1 MKQILYFTSSWCQPC
16 KMLSPTMESLRG
28 QINYN
33 KIDVDS
39 GSDLIVKYKIR
50 SIPTLVLV
58 ENGVEITRMSGNASP
73 QSILEFYKSK

>member
-1 MKQILYFTSSWCQPC
+1 MKQILYFTASWCQPC
-16 KMLSPTMESLRG
+16 KMLSPTMESLRE

-50 SIPTLVLV
+50 SVPTLVLV
-58 ENGVEITRMSGNASP
+58 ENGVEITRLSGNASP

>member
-1 MKQILYFTSSWCQPC
+1 MKQILYFTASWCQPC

-50 SIPTLVLV
+50 SVPTLVLV

>member
-1 MKQILYFTSSWCQPC
+1 MKQILYFTASWCQPC
-16 KMLSPTMESLRG
+16 KMLSPTMESLRE

-50 SIPTLVLV
+50 SVPTLVLV
-58 ENGVEITRMSGNASP
+58 ENGVEITRMSGNVSP

>member
-1 MKQILYFTSSWCQPC
+1 MKQILYFTASWCQPC
-16 KMLSPTMESLRG
+16 KMLSPTMESLRE

-50 SIPTLVLV
+50 SVPTLVLV

>member
-50 SIPTLVLV
+50 SVPTLVLV